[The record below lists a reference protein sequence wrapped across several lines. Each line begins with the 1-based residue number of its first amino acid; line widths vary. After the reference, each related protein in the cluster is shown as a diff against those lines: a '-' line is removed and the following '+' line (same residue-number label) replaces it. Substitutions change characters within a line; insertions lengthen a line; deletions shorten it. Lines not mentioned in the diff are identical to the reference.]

1 MKTITIIFRHSPHGK
16 ANSREAL
23 DFALLSASFEQIVS
37 VIFVDDGVLNLL
49 PNQMPSKIGCR
60 DFISTFKA
68 LSLYDIE
75 DVFVC
80 ETSLV
85 SMGLTTQD
93 CFIDVEALSNEQIK
107 QRLKKADEVLV
118 Y

>member
-1 MKTITIIFRHSPHGK
+1 MKKITVIFRHAPHGK

-23 DFALLSASFEQIVS
+23 DFALLSASFEQV
-37 VIFVDDGVLNLL
+37 VTLLFVDDGVLNLL
-49 PNQMPSKIGCR
+49 PNQTPAQIGGR

-68 LSLYDIE
+68 LPLYDIE

-80 ETSLV
+80 ESSLT
-85 SMGLTTQD
+85 SMGLSTQD
-93 CFIDVEALSNEQIK
+93 CFIAVQALSAEQIQQQLK
-107 QRLKKADEVLV
+107 QADEVLV

>member
-1 MKTITIIFRHSPHGK
+1 MKKITIVFRHAPHGK

-23 DFALLSASFEQIVS
+23 DFALLSASFEQTVS
-37 VIFVDDGVLNLL
+37 LIFVDDGVLNLL
-49 PNQMPSKIGCR
+49 PNQAPAQIGGR

-68 LSLYDIE
+68 LPLYDIE
-75 DVFVC
+75 EVFVC
-80 ETSLV
+80 ETSLT

-93 CFIDVEALSNEQIK
+93 CFIAVEALSCDQIIQQLK
-107 QRLKKADEVLV
+107 QADEVLV